1 MIATHLSPTAARVS
15 GHRIVLEHKRRKPAS
30 RKQRNGDFLRLI
42 IAFPSGSEMAV
53 VWHGHETA
61 DTSIRE
67 RSVFVAGEYA
77 R

>member
-15 GHRIVLEHKRRKPAS
+15 GHRIVSEHERRKPAS
-30 RKQRNGDFLRLI
+30 RKERNGELLRLI
-42 IAFPSGSEMAV
+42 IVSTSGSEMAV

-61 DTSIRE
+61 DTSTGE